1 MKTDFKS
8 RPAYV
13 RTDNRIQAHFMTCFL
28 SLILFRYLEK
38 ALDYKYTCE
47 EILDTLRE
55 MDFLIAAGE
64 GYIPTYTRTNLT
76 DSLHEAFGFHTDY
89 DIVSQ
94 KQMKKFLYVKY
105 VLAIVILGLLGFCT
119 IYFVGNRQVQ
129 KHLESVYS
137 GELYQEATT
146 IAQSHDVRYFQNDEE
161 RDNQLYENLCTLAS
175 YRHCDVWIISPRA
188 KFC

>member
-1 MKTDFKS
+1 M
-8 RPAYV
+8 
-13 RTDNRIQAHFMTCFL
+13 FL
-28 SLILFRYLEK
+28 SPILFRYLEK

-94 KQMKKFLYVKY
+94 KQMKKIFRDTKKKKSTQKYQVK
-105 VLAIVILGLLGFCT
+105 VPEPLIFTRNSGTRLLNC
-119 IYFVGNRQVQ
+119 Q
-129 KHLESVYS
+129 KWEYCFFSL
-137 GELYQEATT
+137 Q
-146 IAQSHDVRYFQNDEE
+146 
-161 RDNQLYENLCTLAS
+161 
-175 YRHCDVWIISPRA
+175 
-188 KFC
+188 